1 MRAVYVLA
9 SCLVL
14 CAGCQVSDG
23 ERAVA
28 AAELSASRCSVSAL
42 EVACAHESLILDGR
56 PILFAT
62 PPGNAPA
69 GGWPVALIFQG
80 TGFGPPTMWHWTI
93 LDPVGTIL
101 GGRNQVLLVKALL
114 DAGFAV
120 ITPSGDL
127 GALVWD
133 TNLPPWDIDWSD
145 APDNRFMQDLF
156 GASDGGAFGPLSC
169 TRWFATGVS
178 SGGYMTSRMAV
189 SYRGRFRALAIESA
203 SYATCSGPLCIIP
216 SLPADH
222 PPTLFLHGALD
233 VIVPVVTALA
243 YEARL
248 HAMNVPTEIVID
260 PLFAHGWI
268 PAAPTQVVSW
278 FQTY

>member
-1 MRAVYVLA
+1 MRAWSALG
-9 SCLVL
+9 SCIALVL
-14 CAGCQVSDG
+14 GCQSPDG

-28 AAELSASRCSVSAL
+28 AADLAGSRCT
-42 EVACAHESLILDGR
+42 VADAVVDCAHETLVLDGR

-62 PPGNAPA
+62 PLGSAPV
-69 GGWPVALIFQG
+69 GGWPLALVFQG
-80 TGFGPPTMWHWTI
+80 TGFGPPTMWHWSI

-101 GGRNQVLLVKALL
+101 GGRTQVLLVERLL
-114 DAGFAV
+114 DAGFTV
-120 ITPSGDL
+120 ITPSADL
-127 GALVWD
+127 GALFWD
-133 TNLPPWDIDWSD
+133 TNVPPWDFAWSA
-145 APDNRFMQDLF
+145 APDHRVLEDLF
-156 GASDGGAFGPLSC
+156 GAIDGGAFGPSSH
-169 TRWFATGVS
+169 TRWYATGVS

-233 VIVPVVTALA
+233 AIVPVTTALA
-243 YEARL
+243 YETRL
-248 HAMNVPTEIVID
+248 AAMSVPTGIVID

-268 PAAPTQVVSW
+268 PAAPEEVLAW
-278 FQTY
+278 FESH